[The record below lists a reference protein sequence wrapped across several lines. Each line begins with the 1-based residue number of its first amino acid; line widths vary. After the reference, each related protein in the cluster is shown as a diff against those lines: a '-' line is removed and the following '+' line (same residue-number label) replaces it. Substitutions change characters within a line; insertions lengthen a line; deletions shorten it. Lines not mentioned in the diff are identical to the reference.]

1 MHFRAPHRS
10 PIITMLWTTSGTS
23 CGEDSPDDCAE
34 RQDTAPTVG
43 TGSQFDEPGEPDGI
57 PNQG

>member
-1 MHFRAPHRS
+1 
-10 PIITMLWTTSGTS
+10 MLWTTSGTS

-34 RQDTAPTVG
+34 RHDTAPTVG
-43 TGSQFDEPGEPDGI
+43 TGSQFDEPGEPDGV